1 MSGLDGLGAIK
12 EARSRQL
19 SDTIRRSQQRLT
31 PGTGV
36 QDRKSSTF
44 DKTIGVLAAPEEIIS
59 KAIGKITSNDSKY
72 DFNKGIAN
80 PETQVGFADL
90 FRDSG
95 MPSEMAAV
103 LGIAAAIVNPLDP
116 LNKLQIGKFTKL
128 GKAAQGITGSVDT
141 LVKGSD
147 DLWKISAARIT
158 KELDASRKAAKSGGL
173 TPANADAAQRTIRK
187 LEKSQR
193 HNTELNELL
202 GELQGRGVDV
212 EKLRLAGS
220 VYDQV
225 RTGQR
230 HLIGF
235 GSPFSADHLRLFGA
249 GSSPSSDTSVLGIG
263 GPRAAA
269 LMKGISGA
277 GSKVGKPLKEAAFKV
292 ADFLGT
298 PAVKTQKGR
307 DVAGLI
313 KASTNR
319 SGATVEEIERDLQ
332 SIYKQFI
339 DSYGTEGAAA
349 ARNDLVSIVKALETR
364 HSGIQEVAI
373 SALDK
378 LITYKPLIPQGK
390 GAVVELG
397 GGLSDEQK
405 LRLTP
410 SGVEDAEI
418 PIAIN
423 EYRTANIPGTK
434 LGRHGE
440 HDAKVLGRY
449 VVVRTQDAKASVDD
463 LANLEAMPGN
473 RTWSRQES
481 GGETYLVQKR
491 HPGASRINK
500 ADDFDTVHLQN
511 LESFAAQL
519 AAKKKGFA
527 ALEPSDILVSPS
539 GAVQVINPSVVADFK
554 SGVNALDNS
563 KVALNALAEGLGIPK
578 GSVRDFASLKN
589 TKTARAVPRG
599 VSGLSFRS
607 LDAVDVGANV
617 RSIPAHDLL
626 EQAVNTAGHK
636 SIVRASYDQISATD
650 LAKQVGDPVDFE
662 RANNIEFERKRIRDA
677 IANGE
682 EPMIEPI
689 VVVKDSANL
698 IHIKEGRDRLTAAIL
713 EGYDAVPVHAGSF
726 VGEAMT
732 NGFYV
737 GKTQKMSTVWDPNV
751 HSSAA
756 HLEEHFGKAV
766 ATNYGLVRRSGKV
779 EKVQHADVVVDPA
792 LQTLLDRFVSL
803 GPQYVGKSRGIR
815 IEGIRKILK
824 SQLGNDRN
832 ALITMAEIAEQSP
845 DMETFVAA
853 FEAVLKRPG
862 AKIKTTLDNVFRHT
876 DGPKLLSELQKV
888 STSILDDL
896 AKRGFFTP
904 RTINDARRIKLV
916 SDSGDLVVQVWDEAT
931 NTMRFHSNASPNAH
945 LEKVAKN
952 YLEQT
957 TTAADIEPYARVMLD
972 GVEGKR
978 LMEVKDFV
986 TGKHPAL
993 SEVVTPVTKFEV
1005 TPGAEKD
1012 LAKKG
1017 ILIGDPDDPSKIR
1030 AALEKSHL
1038 NYGVL
1043 LKQKAIPLKASKT
1056 GKFIPGTAGQGTAI
1070 IRPEHTFFMS
1080 PSGTLVLGTKQH
1092 NVKDLI
1098 EAVFEEGPA
1107 YFEEFGVIT
1116 TGKVVLSNPF
1126 GAKMSKI
1133 GIGEVKNLQDR
1144 IKTIATRF
1152 KEIGL
1157 TESTVLDIHVPFDN
1171 AVWRA
1176 MYGERVTIGNVLDD
1190 GFKLSIPDGLK
1201 NHVPDIRLFAPARVG
1216 TDAVETGVIGIEKTR
1231 LANKKLQK
1239 LFDTLADKG
1248 DELFMAQAKA
1258 GLPISYYSSWFG
1270 RNVTTGAKEA
1280 LNEAWLKF
1288 PDKEST
1294 TFKHLESSLK
1304 GRVFTDLTTQEV
1316 NEVLKRLKKEGIE
1329 NPEDIISQVVL
1340 SLRDGYK
1347 INPTKKLATSMVA
1360 LSKAL
1365 PEGLDFF
1372 YLDPIYSMAISANKA
1387 ARSIGRQEIVEGLK
1401 DMKVAL
1407 WSGSLKQ
1414 LNEAKIGNSKA
1425 YIKLEQEIAA
1435 STNTLTETKNALKEL
1450 QEATPDIKSAKV
1462 QTLKDDLD
1470 KITETLAN
1478 QHTKKLDLLEGL
1490 GEGKTMDTM
1499 VDLQAEKVWIKGED
1513 ITKMID
1519 DGRLDPNDILGDPSD
1534 AFVRVDI
1541 KKYASKLG
1549 DDAEVFLFPQEVAG
1563 AVQRYFG
1570 ATTKSG
1576 FQKFLGIWDNIHSM
1590 WRSWTLFPIPA
1601 YHIRNGV
1608 SNTFMAY
1615 LGGVTDPAVYRDSHE
1630 ILKLIDTHR
1639 KGGLTKIQSIEALKS
1654 IKVGSANGKVYTGQ
1668 DIYDNFVANGGLSGG
1683 LHRNEFSS
1691 FGTIRRESEFSKMS
1705 VKAGI
1710 RDSSELAGSWLFD
1723 NAALRLGVGAA
1734 SHIENR
1740 FRLAAFIDSLVKGK
1754 VEIGKDAVITG
1765 YQAAAMHM
1773 KRVFYDYGDMSAF
1786 ERSWVRRAIPFYSW
1800 SRHNIPRMLQTM
1812 VTDPVK
1818 HFRMNQFFHQIEVG
1832 ATDGN
1837 PVDERDLPD
1846 WVKDR
1851 FGIVIDMLPNGS
1863 YVVKT
1868 GDGVLPFTDGYKMF
1882 AGQGFGQM
1890 ILDGITP
1897 IVKLPIEQLMNH
1909 STFNDRPIERF
1920 AGERSNSFALNN
1932 LGFSKRMSTQGPLG
1946 VLNIVLNESLF
1957 KTFFRPGAEFTSKII
1972 DPIFDGK
1979 EGPSFKMGVM
1989 GLMIGKAY
1997 EIDPQRTRMG
2007 MYRNWT
2013 KTQNNFKSLHSQALK
2028 NGDVNGADDVARM
2041 MNYWRLQY
2049 PGK

>member
-1 MSGLDGLGAIK
+1 MSGFDGLGAIK

-19 SDTIRRSQQRLT
+19 SDTIRRSQQRLI

-36 QDRKSSTF
+36 QDRESSFF
-44 DKTIGVLAAPEEIIS
+44 DHTIAKLGAAEEVMA
-59 KAIGKITSNDSKY
+59 KAIGKVTSNDSKY
-72 DFNKGIAN
+72 NFNKGIGN

-95 MPSEMAAV
+95 MSPAMAAT
-103 LGIAAAIVNPLDP
+103 LGIAAAIINPLDP
-116 LNKLQIGKFTKL
+116 LNKLNIGKFTKL
-128 GKAAQGITGSVDT
+128 GKAAKGISGATDN

-147 DLWKISAARIT
+147 DLWKISAARLT
-158 KELDASRKAAKSGGL
+158 KELAESKKAVKSGAL
-173 TPANADAAQRTIRK
+173 TADNEAKAHRTIAG
-187 LEKSQR
+187 LERAQKN
-193 HNTELNELL
+193 NTELNEMLA
-202 GELQGRGVDV
+202 ELQGRGVDV
-212 EKLRLAGS
+212 ENLRLAGS

-269 LMKGISGA
+269 LMQGITGASG
-277 GSKVGKPLKEAAFKV
+277 KIVKPLKEAAFKV

-313 KASTNR
+313 KAATNR
-319 SGATVEEIERDLQ
+319 AGASVEEIERDLQ

-339 DSYGTEGAAA
+339 DSYGAEGGAA

-364 HSGIQEVAI
+364 HSGVQEI
-373 SALDK
+373 SIAALDK
-378 LITYKPLIPQGK
+378 LTTYKPVLTQGK

-405 LRLTP
+405 LRLSP
-410 SGVEDAEI
+410 SGVEEAEL
-418 PIAIN
+418 PVAID
-423 EYRTANIPGTK
+423 EFQTANIPATP

-440 HDAKVLGRY
+440 HEAKVLGRY

-463 LANLEAMPGN
+463 LANLEALPGN
-473 RTWSRQES
+473 RTWARQES

-491 HPGASRINK
+491 HPGASRINRS
-500 ADDFDTVHLQN
+500 DDFDSTHLQN
-511 LESFAAQL
+511 LESMAAQL

-527 ALEPSDILVSPS
+527 ALSAEDLLVSPS
-539 GAVQVINPSVVADFK
+539 GAVQIVNPSVVADFK

-563 KVALNALAEGLGIPK
+563 RVALNSLADALGIPK
-578 GSVRDFASLKN
+578 GAVRDFASLKN

-607 LDAVDVGANV
+607 LDAIDVGANV

-636 SIVRASYDQISATD
+636 SIVRASYDQISPED

-689 VVVKDSANL
+689 TVVKDSADL
-698 IHIKEGRDRLTAAIL
+698 IHIHSGRDRLTAAIL

-726 VGEAMT
+726 VGEAAS

-737 GKTQKMSTVWDPNV
+737 GKTQKMSTVWDPAI
-751 HSSAA
+751 HASAA

-779 EKVQHADVVVDPA
+779 ERIQHADVVVDPA
-792 LQTLLDRFVSL
+792 MQTLLDRFVSL
-803 GPQYVGKSRGIR
+803 GPHYVGKSRGIR

-845 DMETFVAA
+845 DLETFITA

-862 AKIKTTLDNVFRHT
+862 AKIKTTLDNVLRHT
-876 DGPKLLSELQKV
+876 DGPKLLSEIQKV
-888 STSILDDL
+888 STKILDDL
-896 AKRGFFTP
+896 AKVGFFTP
-904 RTINDARRIKLV
+904 RTINDARRVKLI
-916 SDSGDLVVQVWDEAT
+916 SDTGDLVVQVWDEAT
-931 NTMRFHSNASPNAH
+931 NTMRFHSNAAPNAH

-957 TTAADIEPYARVMLD
+957 TTAADIEPYARVMLE

-978 LMEVKDFV
+978 MMEVKDFV

-993 SEVVTPVTKFEV
+993 SEVVTPVTKFQV

-1017 ILIGDPDDPSKIR
+1017 ILVSNPDDPSKIR
-1030 AALEKSHL
+1030 AALEKKHL

-1056 GKFIPGTAGQGTAI
+1056 GRFIPGTAGQGTAI

-1126 GAKMSKI
+1126 GAKMAKI

-1201 NHVPDIRLFAPARVG
+1201 NHIPDIRLFAPARVG
-1216 TDAVETGVIGIEKTR
+1216 TDAVETGVIGIAKTR
-1231 LANKKLQK
+1231 LANKKLQT

-1288 PDKEST
+1288 PDKNSA

-1329 NPEDIISQVVL
+1329 NPEDIISKVVL

-1347 INPTKKLATSMVA
+1347 INPTKKLANSLVA

-1387 ARSIGRQEIVEGLK
+1387 SRSIGRQEIVDGLK

-1407 WSGSLKQ
+1407 WSGSLKELKEAQIGKSKQYLQ
-1414 LNEAKIGNSKA
+1414 LEKD
-1425 YIKLEQEIAA
+1425 IAE
-1435 STNTLTETKNALKEL
+1435 STNALTETRNAIKAL
-1450 QEATPDIKSAKV
+1450 QESAPDIKSHKV
-1462 QTLKDDLD
+1462 QALKDDLD

-1478 QHTKKLDLLEGL
+1478 QNTKKLDLLEGL

-1499 VDLQAEKVWIKGED
+1499 VDLQAEKVWIKGDD

-1534 AFVRVDI
+1534 AFVRVDV
-1541 KKYASKLG
+1541 KKYASKLT

-1608 SNTFMAY
+1608 SNAFMGY
-1615 LGGVTDPAVYRDSHE
+1615 LGGITDPAVYRDSHE

-1639 KGGLTKIQSIEALKS
+1639 KGGLTKTQSMEALKS
-1654 IKVGSANGKVYTGQ
+1654 IKIGSSNGKVYTGQ
-1668 DIYDNFVANGGLSGG
+1668 EIYDNFVANGGLSGG
-1683 LHRNEFSS
+1683 LHRNEFTS

-1710 RDSSELAGSWLFD
+1710 RDSSELSGSWLFD

-1740 FRLAAFIDSLVKGK
+1740 FRMAAFIDSLVKGK

-1818 HFRMNQFFHQIEVG
+1818 HFRLNQFFHEIETGV
-1832 ATDGN
+1832 TEGN
-1837 PVDERDLPD
+1837 PPGENDLPD
-1846 WVKDR
+1846 WIKKR
-1851 FGIVIDMLPNGS
+1851 YGIIIDKLDNGS
-1863 YVVKT
+1863 YVIKT
-1868 GDGVLPFTDGYKMF
+1868 GDGVLPFTDGYKML
-1882 AGQGFGQM
+1882 GGESFGQM

-1909 STFNDRPIERF
+1909 SSFNDRPIERF
-1920 AGERSNSFALNN
+1920 AGERSKSFSLNK
-1932 LGFSKRMSTQGPLG
+1932 LGFSKRVSTQGPLG

-1997 EIDPQRTRMG
+1997 NIDPQRTRMS
-2007 MYRNWT
+2007 MYRNWS
-2013 KTQNNFKSLHSQALK
+2013 KTHNSFKSLHNQALAD
-2028 NGDVNGADDVARM
+2028 GDVNGADDVVRM